1 MFNQTTA
8 KLAVF
13 FAAGVLI
20 YPLSRVTAQDS
31 VYSTNGSNYQNVTQT
46 VRTPVAATH
55 MEDREQTV
63 YRQQMATQIYE
74 SQRNVLVPI
83 SEYHWQPKWHGRLN
97 PFRPPTVSYRLAPQT
112 RWEMHTQTVQT
123 PVTRV
128 QWIPEKRLVQ
138 VPVTSLRIEDRE
150 EVVRRPAAN
159 QVPVVRQAA
168 AMSRKTIGSVGRME
182 SDPPRRGSALQSP
195 AGQSILR

>member
-8 KLAVF
+8 KLAVV
-13 FAAGVLI
+13 FAASVLI
-20 YPLSRVTAQDS
+20 YPLSKVTAQDS
-31 VYSTNGSNYQNVTQT
+31 VYSMNGSNYQNVTQT

-83 SEYHWQPKWHGRLN
+83 SEYQWQPKWHGRLN
-97 PFRPPTVSYRLAPQT
+97 PFRPATVAYHLVPQT

-128 QWIPEKRLVQ
+128 QWVPEKRLVQ
-138 VPVTSLRIEDRE
+138 VPVTTLRIEDRE
-150 EVVRRPAAN
+150 QVVLRPAAN
-159 QVPVVRQAA
+159 QVPVVRQAGA
-168 AMSRKTIGSVGRME
+168 ISRKTIGSVARME
-182 SDPPRRGSALQSP
+182 SDPPRRGSALQSQ
-195 AGQSILR
+195 AGHSILR